1 MKEIEIGKVADFFQ
15 KIGVVAIEVTSGEI
29 SVGDTIHFSGHTTDF
44 SQQIESMQ
52 IEHDS
57 VQTAKA
63 GDDVGIK
70 VTERVR
76 IHDKVFKVVED

>member
-1 MKEIEIGKVADFFQ
+1 MKEVEVGKVADFFQ

-29 SVGDTIHFSGHTTDF
+29 KVGDTIHFLGHTTDF
-44 SQQIESMQ
+44 SQKINSMQ

-63 GDDVGIK
+63 GDNVGIK
-70 VTERVR
+70 VSDRVR
-76 IHDKVFKVVED
+76 THDHVYKVVED

>member
-15 KIGVVAIEVTSGEI
+15 KIGVVAIEVTSGEV

-44 SQQIESMQ
+44 SQTIESMQ

-57 VQTAKA
+57 VQTAKP
-63 GDDVGIK
+63 GDNVGIK
-70 VTERVR
+70 VTERIRV
-76 IHDKVFKVVED
+76 HDKVFKVVEN